1 MKHDNDFERNE
12 HNEAYG
18 VCYHYSLSFL
28 VLILPFIV
36 VRIMAP
42 IVLSVQ
48 YEISLQSTYQN
59 RKELLQHLETYLR
72 GVVAA
77 EMLPGF
83 HIEALKAQA
92 VAARTYAVKRMNA
105 FGGNGCSLHPGA
117 DICTDSQHGQAWSSN
132 KSLLEKWGIAGYLR
146 NMYKISQAVRATQGL
161 VLTYQGKV
169 IDAVYHSSSGGITA
183 SAVEVWG
190 YAIPYLESVE
200 SRFGASPHVKEMK
213 QFTLDNLEQ
222 RLSLEFIK
230 YDTSRQDEEGRI
242 MNVITGMKE
251 ELVSVLTRTPSG
263 RVGLLKVG
271 DLTMTGVEI
280 RRLLGLRSTMF
291 DVECFGDVVTFVTS
305 GYGHGV
311 GMSQYGANG
320 MAEQGYAYHEILAH
334 YYSGVQLSLL

>member
-1 MKHDNDFERNE
+1 MRRMVF
-12 HNEAYG
+12 
-18 VCYHYSLSFL
+18 VIIILCLFL

-42 IVLSVQ
+42 LVLSR
-48 YEISLQSTYQN
+48 YNKEISLSVYISEQERIVAIS
-59 RKELLQHLETYLR
+59 LETYLR

-92 VAARTYAVKRMNA
+92 VAARTYAVKRMNV
-105 FGGNGCSLHPGA
+105 FGGDGCSLHPGA

-200 SRFGASPHVKEMK
+200 SRFEGASPHVKEMK